1 LRAVGANKS
10 RPPPSTAASN
20 RSSLSPRRAPN
31 LVVEWRY
38 AGAPPFALTARDP
51 FSPRSCLD
59 PYPPSSPHPRPRLCE
74 CRSWDTPGFSPA
86 HGRISLSPRGLPG
99 HLHLARAAVST
110 PTPRPHVLARGPMS
124 TDTSPSAHQL
134 HSESAMDCRSP
145 SQCDGVCRRTPP
157 RPDEQHT
164 PRDVGPAPGG
174 HPPWS
179 RVDSLM
185 SSPLLWPPAAECAPQ
200 RRSHT

>member
-1 LRAVGANKS
+1 MRAVGANKS

-157 RPDEQHT
+157 RPDELQFA
-164 PRDVGPAPGG
+164 RIMAPKAFL
-174 HPPWS
+174 S
-179 RVDSLM
+179 SKSEFRSEISLK
-185 SSPLLWPPAAECAPQ
+185 
-200 RRSHT
+200 

>member
-1 LRAVGANKS
+1 MRAVGANKS

-86 HGRISLSPRGLPG
+86 HGRISQSPRGLPG

-124 TDTSPSAHQL
+124 TDTSPSAHPPKTHPGVSWVGARWTCRGALELPQGRCV
-134 HSESAMDCRSP
+134 SE
-145 SQCDGVCRRTPP
+145 
-157 RPDEQHT
+157 
-164 PRDVGPAPGG
+164 
-174 HPPWS
+174 WS
-179 RVDSLM
+179 RI
-185 SSPLLWPPAAECAPQ
+185 AA
-200 RRSHT
+200 